1 MKEKRRVVVT
11 GIGAVTPVGIGVG
24 ASWENLVAGRS
35 GIGPITKFDAT
46 GYPSRV
52 AGEVKD
58 FRPEDFMPKK
68 LVSRV
73 DTFIHYAIAAT
84 QEAIEDA
91 GLAGKALGEEAGVI
105 IGVGMGGVGTVERY
119 TPILHERGW
128 RRVTPFFVPMMIP
141 NMAAGQV
148 AILYGAKGPNLAVCT
163 ACAAGSH
170 AIGEAM
176 RMIREGR
183 AEVMICGGA
192 EGLITPLTV
201 AGFSV
206 IKALSTKFNDTPE
219 KASRPFEAKRDGFVI
234 AEGAGVLILES
245 LEHAQERGAKIYA
258 ELCGYGLTGDA
269 FHMTAPPEDGEGA
282 ARCMEQALADAGLS
296 YQEVDYINAHGTS
309 TPLND
314 LAETKAIKRVFKEKA
329 KEIPVSSTK
338 SMTGHL
344 LGGAGG
350 VEAVFTVKTIETGVI
365 PPTINYEEP
374 DPECDLDYVPN
385 QARQAQ
391 VKVAMS
397 NSFGFGGTNA
407 VLLFKAF
414 EE

>member
-24 ASWENLVAGRS
+24 TSWENLVAGRS

-58 FRPEDFMPKK
+58 FNPEDFMPKK

-84 QEAIEDA
+84 QEAVEDA
-91 GLAGKALGEEAGVI
+91 GLAGKKLGEEAGVI

-119 TPILHERGW
+119 TPILHKRGW

-206 IKALSTKFNDTPE
+206 IKALSTKYNDTPE
-219 KASRPFEAKRDGFVI
+219 KASRPFEANRDGFVI

-350 VEAVFTVKTIETGVI
+350 VEAVFTVKTIGTGVI

-385 QARQAQ
+385 QAREAQ

-414 EE
+414 EG

>member
-1 MKEKRRVVVT
+1 MKEKHRVVVT
-11 GIGAVTPVGIGVG
+11 GLGTITPLGIGVTET
-24 ASWENLVAGRS
+24 WEKLVSGRS

-52 AGEVKD
+52 AGEVKG
-58 FRPEDFMPKK
+58 FKPEDFMPKK

-73 DTFIHYAIAAT
+73 DTFIQYAIAASH
-84 QEAIEDA
+84 EALEDA
-91 GLAGKALGEEAGVI
+91 GLLGTPLGEGAGVI
-105 IGVGMGGVGTVERY
+105 IGVGMGGVGTVEHY
-119 TPILHERGW
+119 TPILHQKGW
-128 RRVTPFFVPMMIP
+128 RRVSPFFVPMMIP

-170 AIGEAM
+170 AIGEAF
-176 RMIREGR
+176 RLVREGR

-206 IKALSTKFNDTPE
+206 IKALSTKYNDTPE
-219 KASRPFEAKRDGFVI
+219 KASRPFDAKRDGFVI
-234 AEGAGVLILES
+234 GEGSGIIIIES
-245 LEHAQERGAKIYA
+245 LEHALERGAKIYA

-282 ARCMEQALADAGLS
+282 ARCMAMALADAGLS
-296 YQEVDYINAHGTS
+296 YQDVDYINAHGTS

-314 LAETKAIKRVFKEKA
+314 LAETRAIKTVFKERAKA
-329 KEIPVSSTK
+329 IPVSSTK

-385 QARQAQ
+385 QARKQK
-391 VKVAMS
+391 VKVALS

-407 VLLFKAF
+407 VLIFKEF
-414 EE
+414 EG